1 MKYLKEYQFF
11 IGEEFSK
18 NEPIPEILSAK
29 RGVAIF
35 LIGTSGIGKSYFV
48 KNHIHTKNAT
58 FKDFS
63 TDDISTLYTGDPNI
77 YYRGVETD
85 GGRTKNASQL
95 NILKMLTF
103 IETGQNFIYDTT
115 GAGKE
120 FTDSGFEHVKQIY
133 DQARNFGYKIIFI
146 HLLSTLQNS
155 LQQDLERQRHVDPHY
170 IQWAYAK
177 QQGGEVD
184 GVKVEGNIQRY
195 KSLGPDAYYLI
206 TSIDRKYKYYKFVD
220 GKLAKRKGDRYIV
233 KESVDN
239 KSEVS
244 NIVDCMLD
252 LIEDGY
258 NIMFK
263 SPIGNMTYQ
272 QYLEGGGDFHPVF
285 KPNEALLRS
294 QFTIRIGSSAGKF
307 KTYDD
312 FVKIIDEMQVVISRL
327 SDYDWILSYFE
338 VDSYEGSYQNS
349 NEPKPMFRSVEYKFV
364 RKDQKIEGDRKFDL
378 KSFKTD
384 FENKTGMNIDGY
396 RMLTRPHTP
405 RGMRR
410 DDGISIEFS
419 SNYYDGEFPS
429 DLDDRFSKICDRWG
443 FEEYDFSPGKVSF
456 FWEET

>member
-63 TDDISTLYTGDPNI
+63 TDDISALYTGDPNI
-77 YYRGVETD
+77 YYRGIETD
-85 GGRTKNASQL
+85 SGRTKNASQL

-184 GVKVEGNIQRY
+184 GIKVEGNIQRY
-195 KSLGPDAYYLI
+195 KNLAPDEYYI
-206 TSIDRKYKYYKFVD
+206 VTTINQKYKYYKFID
-220 GKLAKRKGDRYIV
+220 GKLAKRKGDKYII
-233 KESVDN
+233 KESYDN
-239 KSEVS
+239 KSEIS
-244 NIVDCMLD
+244 NIVDCMID
-252 LIEDGY
+252 IIEDGHDVL
-258 NIMFK
+258 FK
-263 SPIGNMTYQ
+263 SLIGDMTYQ
-272 QYLEGGGDFHPVF
+272 QYLASLGNFHPVF
-285 KPNEALLRS
+285 KPNESLLRS
-294 QFTIRIGSSAGKF
+294 QFSIRIDASEKF
-307 KTYDD
+307 RTYED
-312 FVKIIDEMQVVISRL
+312 FVKIIDEMQVVIAKI
-327 SDYDWILSYFE
+327 SDYDWVLANFE
-338 VDSYEGSYQNS
+338 VLSHEGPFRA
-349 NEPKPMFRSVEYKFV
+349 PKPVFKCVEYKFT
-364 RKDQKIEGDRKFDL
+364 KPDQNLETDRKFDL

-384 FENKTGMNIDGY
+384 FENKTGMNIDDCVNF
-396 RMLTRPHTP
+396 
-405 RGMRR
+405 

-429 DLDDRFSKICDRWG
+429 NLEDRFGNLCDRWG
-443 FEEYDFSPGKVSF
+443 FEQYEFVLGKVSF
-456 FWEET
+456 YWTET